1 MNSHIFCIHGLSSD
15 MLFKSSV
22 CLYRLSTRTNN
33 IASYV
38 TSIQTLSTR
47 SLYLEFIESA
57 RKKPQIFLFI
67 SNQIREGVIYFNA
80 NINALVM
87 YILIDWFIS
96 YIRTIQ
102 YNLIHFIFSFTSPF
116 FKFLNEI
123 KIYIYE

>member
-1 MNSHIFCIHGLSSD
+1 MNTNQQHCQLCNVHANIHL
-15 MLFKSSV
+15 
-22 CLYRLSTRTNN
+22 
-33 IASYV
+33 
-38 TSIQTLSTR
+38 QTLSTR

-80 NINALVM
+80 NIDALVM

-102 YNLIHFIFSFTSPF
+102 YNLIHFIFSFTYPF

>member
-1 MNSHIFCIHGLSSD
+1 MHL
-15 MLFKSSV
+15 
-22 CLYRLSTRTNN
+22 
-33 IASYV
+33 
-38 TSIQTLSTR
+38 QTLSTR

-102 YNLIHFIFSFTSPF
+102 YNLIHFIFSFTYPF

-123 KIYIYE
+123 EIYFYE